1 MMVRPLYQANWP
13 NSVIKILHTADIHL
27 DSPLKSL
34 ALRDETLRARVQTA
48 TRTAFTRIVDFALA
62 ERVSAVLISG
72 DLFDGAERSARTAAF
87 LTGQFDRLRQRDI
100 RVFYIKGN
108 HDAENPI
115 TGELAP
121 PDNVHVFDGRGGKQ
135 ALTDDLWIHGVSF
148 AGRQAPESL
157 LPKFPAPVPGAIN
170 IAMLHTSLAGASGH
184 DVYAPCTVA
193 ELAAMGFDYWALGH
207 VHKRQIHSRAPWV
220 VMPGMPQGRDI
231 GEAGPKSATL
241 LTIDGAIGVEEIPT
255 SPVEFLTREIDVRD
269 LDTGDAIRDR
279 LRVEFREI
287 AGALRSDAGVVRLT
301 LRGDSPLRW
310 QLLRDPDIW
319 TETAVQSALET
330 GQLWLDRL
338 VLDLDHAEARS
349 QTAIDELAG
358 LMEAIRAEDGFAET
372 TRAELKALL
381 AELPPQRR
389 AALAPDEDAVAA
401 LAQRLAADGGQSLV
415 ARMKGASE

>member
-1 MMVRPLYQANWP
+1 MP

-34 ALRDETLRARVQTA
+34 ALRDEMLRARVQTA
-48 TRTAFTRIVDFALA
+48 TRAAFTRMVDFALA
-62 ERVSAVLISG
+62 ERVSAMLISG

-135 ALTDDLWIHGVSF
+135 ALTDDIWIHGVSF

-207 VHKRQIHSRAPWV
+207 VHKRQVHSRAPWI

-241 LTIDGAIGVEEIPT
+241 LTIDGTIDVEEIPT
-255 SPVEFLTREIDVRD
+255 SPVEFLNHEIEVTD
-269 LDTGDAIRDR
+269 LDTEDAIRDR
-279 LRVEFREI
+279 LRLDFGEI
-287 AGALRSDAGVVRLT
+287 AQTLRSEAGIVRLT
-301 LRGDSPLRW
+301 LRGDSSRRW
-310 QLLRDPDIW
+310 QLLRDRDIW
-319 TETAVQSALET
+319 TETTVQAALET
-330 GQLWLDRL
+330 GQLWLDKL
-338 VLDLDHAEARS
+338 VFDLDHAEARS
-349 QTAIDELAG
+349 RTAIDELAG
-358 LMEAIRAEDGFAET
+358 LMDAIRAEDGFAET
-372 TRAELKALL
+372 TRTELKALL

-415 ARMKGASE
+415 ARMKGAGE

>member
-1 MMVRPLYQANWP
+1 M
-13 NSVIKILHTADIHL
+13 IKILHTADIHL

-135 ALTDDLWIHGVSF
+135 ALSDDIWIHGVSF

-193 ELAAMGFDYWALGH
+193 DLAAMGFDYWALGH
-207 VHKRQIHSRAPWV
+207 VHKRQVHSCAPWI

-241 LTIDGAIGVEEIPT
+241 LSVDGAIEVEEIPT
-255 SPVEFLTREIDVRD
+255 SSVEFLNHEIDVRD
-269 LDTGDAIRDR
+269 LDTEDAIRDR
-279 LRVEFREI
+279 LKLDFREI
-287 AGALRSDAGVVRLT
+287 AQTLRSDASIVRLT

-310 QLLRDPDIW
+310 QLLRDRDIW
-319 TETAVQSALET
+319 TETAVQAALET
-330 GQLWLDRL
+330 GQLWLDKL
-338 VLDLDHAEARS
+338 VLDLDHAETRS

-401 LAQRLAADGGQSLV
+401 LAQRLAADGGESLV
-415 ARMKGASE
+415 ARMKGAGE